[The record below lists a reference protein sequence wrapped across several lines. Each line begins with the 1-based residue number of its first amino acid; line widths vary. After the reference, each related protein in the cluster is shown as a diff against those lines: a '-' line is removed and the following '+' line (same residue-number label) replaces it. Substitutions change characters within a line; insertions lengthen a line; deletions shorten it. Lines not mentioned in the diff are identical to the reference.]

1 MLLLNDGRVKYVHER
16 CETFYD
22 NQGAAIR
29 SIGTVQDITES
40 KKAEEALKKYREH
53 LEDKVEE
60 RTKELNFQKF
70 ALDEHAIV
78 STTDAK
84 GNITYANDKFC
95 EISGYSRDELMGKN
109 HRIIKSDE
117 HPPEFYRDM
126 WDTISNGK
134 VWHGEVKNNKKDGG
148 FYWVNATIVPFMDE
162 NGKPHQYVSIRT
174 NITERKETE
183 KQLNK
188 YASQME
194 QLAEERSKQLIH
206 ADRMVT
212 LGTLSAGIAHEIN
225 NPVGF
230 VTNNLQ
236 IFKKLWN
243 EAIRASLEK
252 ANRENEDK
260 KLTFALA
267 EMPRMVKSMEEG
279 TTRIINIVRSLGKFS
294 RIAKH
299 AVEPSNIGE
308 IIEAALNFCRLD
320 LTVKHKYKVQLD
332 LSDDIPNININRQE
346 IEQVLINLITNSC
359 HAMEGITDKKDL
371 TLKISAS
378 HIRNNVV
385 IELTDNGN
393 GMDDKTIENIFN
405 PFFTTKKIGKGTGL
419 GLSVCRGIIEQ
430 HSGTITARSKLGEG
444 TTFTIKLPFVPR
456 KTHAQ

>member
-1 MLLLNDGRVKYVHER
+1 MDGIEAAEKIKLSSDIPVIYLTAHADEKIIKRAKITESFGYIIKPMKERELHANISMALYKNKMEAERNKIEEELQQSKAILGEAQRIAHIGSWELDIVNNKLSWSDEIFRIFEIEKNQFEASYEAFLNVVHPNDREYVNKSYTGSVKNKTPYDITHMLLLNDGRVKYVHER

-194 QLAEERSKQLIH
+194 QLAEE
-206 ADRMVT
+206 
-212 LGTLSAGIAHEIN
+212 
-225 NPVGF
+225 
-230 VTNNLQ
+230 
-236 IFKKLWN
+236 
-243 EAIRASLEK
+243 
-252 ANRENEDK
+252 
-260 KLTFALA
+260 
-267 EMPRMVKSMEEG
+267 
-279 TTRIINIVRSLGKFS
+279 
-294 RIAKH
+294 
-299 AVEPSNIGE
+299 
-308 IIEAALNFCRLD
+308 
-320 LTVKHKYKVQLD
+320 
-332 LSDDIPNININRQE
+332 
-346 IEQVLINLITNSC
+346 
-359 HAMEGITDKKDL
+359 
-371 TLKISAS
+371 
-378 HIRNNVV
+378 
-385 IELTDNGN
+385 
-393 GMDDKTIENIFN
+393 
-405 PFFTTKKIGKGTGL
+405 
-419 GLSVCRGIIEQ
+419 
-430 HSGTITARSKLGEG
+430 
-444 TTFTIKLPFVPR
+444 
-456 KTHAQ
+456 